1 MTESVGSLAFM
12 ELKKTILIIED
23 DPAQQDIYAISLQ
36 KAGFSTVAR
45 GDAMAG
51 LRWLE
56 QILPDLIVLDVML
69 PHISG
74 VEMLHEI
81 RQRPNG
87 ATVPIIIATAS
98 ATLTEEEL
106 EPYNVAA
113 FLRKPLL
120 PRQLLLTVEKIFAR
134 NGEPSQPG

>member
-1 MTESVGSLAFM
+1 MGIIYM
-12 ELKKTILIIED
+12 EMKKTILIIED
-23 DPAQQDIYAISLQ
+23 DPAQQDIYSISLQ
-36 KAGFSTVAR
+36 KAGFNTVGR
-45 GDAMAG
+45 GDALSG

-69 PHISG
+69 PHLSG

-87 ATVPIIIATAS
+87 ASVPIIIATAS
-98 ATLTEEEL
+98 ATLTEL
-106 EPYNVAA
+106 DVATYNVAA

-120 PRQLLLTVEKIFAR
+120 PRQLIATVEKIF
-134 NGEPSQPG
+134 NPEPQ